1 MKMRAGLALN
11 GRKPRQAAA
20 RIAVIRQCAALLP
33 ESSIVRHSEI
43 ELMAETP
50 QASPSSPSMKLT
62 ALVSPTIQKTVIGIA
77 QLPNAIYLPPM
88 PMKSIVTPCETANS
102 ATTICTASLRK
113 ALSR

>member
-20 RIAVIRQCAALLP
+20 ISAVIRQCATLLSD
-33 ESSIVRHSEI
+33 SSMVRQSEI

-77 QLPNAIYLPPM
+77 QLPKATYLPKKQM
-88 PMKSIVTPCETANS
+88 
-102 ATTICTASLRK
+102 
-113 ALSR
+113 